1 MKKLLM
7 SQLMDE
13 ILRKVRELPDSE
25 RRELL
30 GILNSKINSLA
41 REPATRP
48 AQLELARTVRG
59 KYAHVPTSSDSFNR
73 RKRAEVKLENR
84 RMSLPTRHKR

>member
-1 MKKLLM
+1 M

-13 ILRKVRELPDSE
+13 ILRKVRELPASE

-30 GILNSKINSLA
+30 EILNSTTDSSQQPAA
-41 REPATRP
+41 RA
-48 AQLELARTVRG
+48 AQVELARSIRG

-73 RKRAEVKLENR
+73 RKRAEIKLENR
-84 RMSLPTRHKR
+84 RLSLPTRHKR

>member
-1 MKKLLM
+1 M

-30 GILNSKINSLA
+30 EILGSRTKSSDQKS
-41 REPATRP
+41 ATRE
-48 AQLELARTVRG
+48 AQIEQARSVRSPI
-59 KYAHVPTSSDSFNR
+59 AAV
-73 RKRAEVKLENR
+73 
-84 RMSLPTRHKR
+84 

>member
-1 MKKLLM
+1 M

-13 ILRKVRELPDSE
+13 ILRKVRELPDNE

-30 GILNSKINSLA
+30 AKLNSTTTASRKELT
-41 REPATRP
+41 TRA
-48 AQLELARTVRG
+48 AQVELARSIRG

-73 RKRAEVKLENR
+73 RKRAEIKLENR
-84 RMSLPTRHKR
+84 RLSSPTRRKR

>member
-1 MKKLLM
+1 M

-30 GILNSKINSLA
+30 GILNSTTNSSKQ
-41 REPATRP
+41 EPATGA
-48 AQLELARTVRG
+48 AQVELARSVRG

-73 RKRAEVKLENR
+73 RKRAEIKLENR
-84 RMSLPTRHKR
+84 RMSLPTGHKQQ

>member
-1 MKKLLM
+1 M

-30 GILNSKINSLA
+30 GILNSANSS
-41 REPATRP
+41 EQKPATP
-48 AQLELARTVRG
+48 AAQVELARSVRG

-73 RKRAEVKLENR
+73 RKRTEIKLENR
-84 RMSLPTRHKR
+84 RLSLPTRHKR

>member
-1 MKKLLM
+1 M

-30 GILNSKINSLA
+30 EILTSRTKSSDQKS
-41 REPATRP
+41 ATRE
-48 AQLELARTVRG
+48 AQIEQARSVRG

-73 RKRAEVKLENR
+73 RKRAEIKLENR
-84 RMSLPTRHKR
+84 RLSSPTRRKR

>member
-1 MKKLLM
+1 M

-30 GILNSKINSLA
+30 GILNSTTNSSKQ
-41 REPATRP
+41 EPATR
-48 AQLELARTVRG
+48 AGQVEMARSVRG
-59 KYAHVPTSSDSFNR
+59 KYAHIQTSNDSFNR
-73 RKRAEVKLENR
+73 RKRTEIKLENR
-84 RMSLPTRHKR
+84 RLSSPTRRKR